1 MVDFLVFNELSL
13 PFDDKYK
20 AKNEFKNFFNILNS
34 LQKKSIQKIR
44 TDRNFKEYEI
54 IKNCYL
60 QEFFKELE
68 DINLK
73 DRLRDFLANSILLIE
88 TPLIKDYEID
98 EAEDYIISTYK
109 YNDDINAGGLA
120 CSHFWNSISISF
132 HSSDE
137 WNKPCIKLTKNEEEI
152 EIRHIS
158 TICHIEKHNDF
169 FDNLEEEL
177 KLNINRENFWIRKN
191 ELFSKIIFT
200 NEVEHQIIYLDSLV
214 FKKVI
219 SILRDLETGKKVLND
234 LNISGEGE
242 TVRQNHSLR
251 TLREFKINGQKEFFE
266 KHIKNLSNGYR
277 IHFFEKDENIYIG
290 YIGKHLKTKNDK

>member
-13 PFDDKYK
+13 PFNDKYK
-20 AKNEFKNFFNILNS
+20 AKNEFKNFFEILNN
-34 LQKKSIQKIR
+34 LRKKNIQKIR
-44 TDRNFKEYEI
+44 MDRSFKEYEI
-54 IKNCYL
+54 VNNCYL

-88 TPLIKDYEID
+88 TPLIKDDEIY

-109 YNDDINAGGLA
+109 YNNNINTGGLA
-120 CSHFWNSISISF
+120 CSNFWNSISISF

-137 WNKPCIKLTKNEEEI
+137 WNKSDIKLTKNEENI

-158 TICHIEKHNDF
+158 TISHIEKHNDF
-169 FDNLEEEL
+169 LDNLEEEL
-177 KLNINRENFWIRKN
+177 KLNINRENFWTRRN
-191 ELFSKIIFT
+191 ELFSKIIFVD
-200 NEVEHQIIYLDSLV
+200 EVEHQIIDLDSFI

-219 SILRDLETGKKVLND
+219 SILRDLETGKKILND
-234 LNISGEGE
+234 LVISGEGE
-242 TVRQNHSLR
+242 TVKQNPILR
-251 TLREFKINGQKEFFE
+251 AFREFEINGQKEFFE

-277 IHFFEKDENIYIG
+277 IHFFEKNEKIYIG

>member
-13 PFDDKYK
+13 PFNDKYK
-20 AKNEFKNFFNILNS
+20 AKNEFKNFFEILNN
-34 LQKKSIQKIR
+34 LRKKNIQKIR
-44 TDRNFKEYEI
+44 MDRSFKEYEI
-54 IKNCYL
+54 VNNCYL

-88 TPLIKDYEID
+88 TPLIKDDEID

-109 YNDDINAGGLA
+109 YNDDINTGGLA
-120 CSHFWNSISISF
+120 CSHFWNSISIGF

-137 WNKPCIKLTKNEEEI
+137 WNKPCIKLTKNEENI

-158 TICHIEKHNDF
+158 TISHIEKHNDF
-169 FDNLEEEL
+169 FDNLENEL
-177 KLNINRENFWIRKN
+177 KLNINKENFWTIKH
-191 ELFSKIIFT
+191 ELFSKIIFVD
-200 NEVEHQIIYLDSLV
+200 EVEHQIIDLDSFI

-219 SILRDLETGKKVLND
+219 SILRDLETGKKILND
-234 LNISGEGE
+234 LVISGEGE
-242 TVRQNHSLR
+242 TVKQNPILR
-251 TLREFKINGQKEFFE
+251 AFREFEINGQKEFFE

-277 IHFFEKDENIYIG
+277 IHFFEKNEKIYIG